1 MFMETKKTQVY
12 NLIILDKS
20 GSMESIRKAAID
32 GYNET
37 LGSIKSAQLKYLDT
51 QEHYISLAAFCGCGV
66 DIIYDCI
73 PVKDAEKLTK
83 AKYNPCCMTPL
94 YDAIGKS
101 IKTLEKKTAD
111 IEDVAVLVTIITDG
125 MENASQEWTG
135 PAIKKLIDER
145 KEEGWMFS
153 YIGADHD
160 VESVAA
166 SISITNTVVWTKT
179 VEGTGAVIDN
189 ENCARMRFFSKMDAM
204 CEPTASVEEK
214 KRLRK
219 KFAEEYYNKQK

>member
-1 MFMETKKTQVY
+1 METKKTQVY

-51 QEHYISLAAFCGCGV
+51 QEHFISLAVFCACGV
-66 DIIYDCI
+66 DMIYDCI

-125 MENASQEWTG
+125 MENASHEWTG

>member
-1 MFMETKKTQVY
+1 METTKTKVY

-37 LGSIKSAQLKYLDT
+37 LGSIKSAQLKYLDS
-51 QEHYISLAAFCGCGV
+51 QEHYISLAVFCGCGV
-66 DIIYDCI
+66 EMVYDCTPI
-73 PVKDAEKLTK
+73 KDAEKLTK
-83 AKYNPCCMTPL
+83 ERYNPCCMTPL

-101 IKTLEKKTAD
+101 VKALEKISDAE
-111 IEDVAVLVTIITDG
+111 EDSAVLVTIITDG

-135 PAIKKLIDER
+135 PAIKRLIDER

-153 YIGADHD
+153 YVGADHD

-166 SISITNTVVWTKT
+166 SISITNTVVWNKT
-179 VEGTGAVIDN
+179 TEGTEAMFNN
-189 ENCARMRFFSKMDAM
+189 ENSARDRFFCKMNACMDIPM
-204 CEPTASVEEK
+204 SVEDK
-214 KRLRK
+214 KKMRK
-219 KFAEEYYNKQK
+219 QFSEEYYQEEF

>member
-1 MFMETKKTQVY
+1 
-12 NLIILDKS
+12 
-20 GSMESIRKAAID
+20 
-32 GYNET
+32 
-37 LGSIKSAQLKYLDT
+37 
-51 QEHYISLAAFCGCGV
+51 
-66 DIIYDCI
+66 
-73 PVKDAEKLTK
+73 
-83 AKYNPCCMTPL
+83 
-94 YDAIGKS
+94 
-101 IKTLEKKTAD
+101 
-111 IEDVAVLVTIITDG
+111 
-125 MENASQEWTG
+125 
-135 PAIKKLIDER
+135 
-145 KEEGWMFS
+145 MFS

>member
-1 MFMETKKTQVY
+1 METKKTQVY

>member
-1 MFMETKKTQVY
+1 METKKTQVY

-51 QEHYISLAAFCGCGV
+51 QEHFISLAVFCACGV
-66 DIIYDCI
+66 EMVYDCI

-83 AKYNPCCMTPL
+83 AKYNPCSMTPL

-125 MENASQEWTG
+125 MENASYEWTG

-160 VESVAA
+160 VEQVAA
-166 SISITNTVVWTKT
+166 TISITNTVVWTKT
-179 VEGTGAVIDN
+179 AEGTEAMIDN

-219 KFAEEYYNKQK
+219 KFAEDYYNKQK